1 MIVTKLER
9 NIWIILM
16 IVTTIADAVLQLQ
29 KTLHIPAGVVNAITI
44 ILGSF
49 RLIQNQ
55 LYQQKIKKQ
64 TISINSKK

>member
-9 NIWIILM
+9 NIWIVLM
-16 IVTTIADAVLQLQ
+16 ILTTVADAILQLQ
-29 KTLHIPAGVVNAITI
+29 QTLHIPAGVVNAITI

-64 TISINSKK
+64 NISIDSKK